1 MLTEDLRHKI
11 TDGTLLWFADA
22 SHGDCDEGRSTG
34 AYIGFYQGG
43 VVNASSFVA
52 QPIPHSTAESET
64 IAIALG
70 AMACSYARKAVSDI
84 LFDDSERPWTIPFF
98 SDSQAAIAMNNSEK
112 PTKRNKH
119 IDKRHF
125 YGLQERLAGRVEYLY
140 VDTDHSLPDVA
151 TKGLTQEEA
160 AYKLSIMEY
169 PVSDTTI
176 GPKAVK
182 ESSKVPSKKGDGM
195 DEATEVQPTTN
206 GTTVTEKLPT

>member
-1 MLTEDLRHKI
+1 M
-11 TDGTLLWFADA
+11 
-22 SHGDCDEGRSTG
+22 
-34 AYIGFYQGG
+34 
-43 VVNASSFVA
+43 
-52 QPIPHSTAESET
+52 
-64 IAIALG
+64 
-70 AMACSYARKAVSDI
+70 
-84 LFDDSERPWTIPFF
+84 
-98 SDSQAAIAMNNSEK
+98 
-112 PTKRNKH
+112 
-119 IDKRHF
+119 
-125 YGLQERLAGRVEYLY
+125 
-140 VDTDHSLPDVA
+140 DVA